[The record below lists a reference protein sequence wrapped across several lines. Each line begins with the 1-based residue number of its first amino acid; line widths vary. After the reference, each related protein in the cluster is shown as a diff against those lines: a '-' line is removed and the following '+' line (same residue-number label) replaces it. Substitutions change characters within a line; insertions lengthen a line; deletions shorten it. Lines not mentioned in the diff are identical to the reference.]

1 MNPMLLNPIAFGI
14 GIDLVLVLLPI
25 VLTSFKRIH
34 RDAYICK
41 STINM
46 FFFPIAVHIENLMHC
61 ILVTIKEG
69 VEFYTVLPTF
79 ESVRYINLPQVK

>member
-25 VLTSFKRIH
+25 VLTSFKSIH

-46 FFFPIAVHIENLMHC
+46 FFPITVHIDNLMHC
-61 ILVTIKEG
+61 IVVTIKEV

-79 ESVRYINLPQVK
+79 KSVRYINLPQVK